1 MADRVLNRV
10 MKPALGWWTALY
22 RYDPW
27 ADWRDRH
34 PCGGPATGVIRA
46 KQYFFGGLALG
57 GLALISVAVTPWWFL
72 PLCLALGAVLVVM
85 AWREPTFALSW
96 GEPADLQPGHLYAP
110 IQTKVVEGREERH
123 VSGDVKPI
131 MAVFKHHGRQRQVR
145 VALAGGDSLYL
156 TRTDQVAIAHKQDWF
171 NDRRPVSTSSP
182 EPRIDTVEMLPLLN
196 HLWDLG
202 VEGTAGMPLDEAVRD
217 FAHHR
222 VDLAAALG
230 LVVLDQPRHRPHSV
244 NLTGCGRIV
253 VESAMHEAGQEP
265 YLDSEE
271 KRMTYVHN
279 EGIYLDRS
287 PGAAAVQGGGTAIGG
302 GTGRLDADIVDLLHQ
317 LVDRAGE
324 MSSELEPRERDAVEV
339 SADHIRQLLSTER
352 PDQGK
357 LRRAT
362 RMILD
367 RVEPIMLGAAGSGVW
382 TGLALLKQWA
392 GS

>member
-1 MADRVLNRV
+1 MADRVSNRV
-10 MKPALGWWTALY
+10 MKPAFGWWTALY

-27 ADWRDRH
+27 ADWRERH
-34 PCGGPATGVIRA
+34 PCGGSATRVIRA

-57 GLALISVAVTPWWFL
+57 GFGFISVAVTPGWFL
-72 PLCLALGAVLVVM
+72 LLCLALGAVLVVM
-85 AWREPTFALSW
+85 AWREPTFAFSW

-110 IQTKVVEGREERH
+110 VQTKVVEGREERH

-196 HLWDLG
+196 YLWDLE

-217 FAHHR
+217 FTRHH
-222 VDLAAALG
+222 VNLAVALG
-230 LVVLDQPRHRPHSV
+230 LLVLDQPRHRPHSV
-244 NLTGCGRIV
+244 SLTGCGRIV
-253 VESAMHEAGQEP
+253 VASTMRAAGREP

-271 KRMTYVHN
+271 KRMTYVN
-279 EGIYLDRS
+279 KGIYIKGS
-287 PGAAAVQGGGTAIGG
+287 PGAAAVQGSGTATGG
-302 GTGRLDADIVDLLHQ
+302 NAGGLDAGIVDLLHR
-317 LVDRAGE
+317 LVARVGE
-324 MSSELEPRERDAVEV
+324 MSSELEPHERDVVEV
-339 SADHIRQLLSTER
+339 SADQIRQLLSTEQ

-357 LRRAT
+357 LQRAT

-382 TGLALLKQWA
+382 TGLALWA
-392 GS
+392 RS